1 MVIQYSTAPDDG
13 LVGTTRAA
21 DGVDGGAGGSGV
33 DTDDGVG
40 DDTG

>member
-13 LVGTTRAA
+13 LVGTIRAA
-21 DGVDGGAGGSGV
+21 EGVDGAADDDGV